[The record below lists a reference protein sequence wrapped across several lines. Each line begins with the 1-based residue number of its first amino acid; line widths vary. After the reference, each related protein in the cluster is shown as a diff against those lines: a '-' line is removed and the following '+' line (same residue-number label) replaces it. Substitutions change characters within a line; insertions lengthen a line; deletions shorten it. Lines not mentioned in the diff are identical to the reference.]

1 MNFIFLLEC
10 PLYYELR
17 KTYIKPYN
25 GKILNMPKF
34 IELIKT
40 ENKIEIRN
48 LSMFIMKSFEIRK
61 KLYFDAPHAFF
72 VYTCR

>member
-10 PLYYELR
+10 PLYHELR
-17 KTYIKPYN
+17 QTYIKLYYWN
-25 GKILNMPKF
+25 ILNMPKL

-61 KLYFDAPHAFF
+61 KLYFD
-72 VYTCR
+72 